1 MQKKDCIAMVLAGG
15 KGTRLSSLTSAIP
28 KPVVPFGGNHCL
40 IDFTLSNCFNSHI
53 DTIGVLTPAKPFK
66 LPNQLKRQDAVGSS
80 TIYSLPPRN
89 KLKSSIASEY
99 TGTANAILANADF
112 IDQFNPEYVLILSGD
127 HIYKMDYTALL
138 DYHREKSAV
147 ATVAVTTVPWAETN
161 RFGIMTTKTDGAIAE
176 FTEKPTNSQSN
187 LASMG
192 VYVFSWA
199 TLKKYLLED
208 DCNKK
213 SSHDFGKDII
223 PTMLGQG
230 EKMYANSF
238 TGYWKDVGTV
248 ESLYNAHM
256 DLLKEP
262 PVLTLV
268 DGNWPVF
275 STMAGDVAQ
284 AAILFD
290 KERNSIFHSGS
301 SINGLINGSVIFSNV
316 YIGKNAS
323 IKNSVVMPGT
333 VIGEG
338 ACVERAIVGP
348 GAYIRDGY
356 SLLGDI
362 DGYTRI
368 AVASENSTIPDI
380 LPIYALDS
388 REKVKQ
394 TVAKIKSDSILDFGS
409 PSLVRR

>member
-1 MQKKDCIAMVLAGG
+1 MKKKDCIAMVLAGG

-53 DTIGVLTPAKPFK
+53 DTIGVLTPAKPFRLPK
-66 LPNQLKRQDAVGSS
+66 LIKRQDASS
-80 TIYSLPPRN
+80 TIYSLPPMNR
-89 KLKSSIASEY
+89 LQSSVASEY
-99 TGTANAILANADF
+99 TGTANAVHANADF
-112 IDQFNPEYVLILSGD
+112 IDQFNPEYILILSGD
-127 HIYKMDYTALL
+127 HIYKMDYTELL
-138 DYHREKSAV
+138 NYHREKSAV
-147 ATVAVTTVPWAETN
+147 ATVAVTTVPWAETY

-192 VYVFSWA
+192 VYIFTWA
-199 TLKKYLLED
+199 TLKEYLLQD

-213 SSHDFGKDII
+213 SSHDFGKDVI
-223 PTMLGQG
+223 PTMLSQK
-230 EKMYANSF
+230 EKMYAYSF
-238 TGYWKDVGTV
+238 QGYWKDVGTV
-248 ESLYNAHM
+248 ESLYDAHM
-256 DLLKEP
+256 DLLREP
-262 PVLTLV
+262 PALTLA
-268 DGNWPVF
+268 DGSWPVF
-275 STMAGDVAQ
+275 SAMTGDVAQ

-290 KERNSIFHSGS
+290 KERNSLLHSGS

-362 DGYTRI
+362 DGYSRI
-368 AVASENSTIPDI
+368 AVASENSTIPDV
-380 LPIYALDS
+380 LPYALDS

-394 TVAKIKSDSILDFGS
+394 TVSKIKSNSTLDFGS
-409 PSLVRR
+409 PSLMRR